1 MYWGFEEGVDVYWIY
16 AAREVVLMLYSWL
29 FANGRGGKFKTISGV
44 EEAGGE
50 AIDW

>member
-1 MYWGFEEGVDVYWIY
+1 MDGCWVH
-16 AAREVVLMLYSWL
+16 AARVVVLMMLHSWV
-29 FANGRGGKFKTISGV
+29 FANGGGGEFKTISGV